1 MIISHI
7 YDALTV
13 SGWPKKSDATQNG
26 LIYVLSFE
34 DKEKQ
39 IDNNLLEI
47 FVSAKL
53 YSLVKHP
60 IQTFLFPVWKLR
72 LYKTVLIA
80 VIQHTC

>member
-1 MIISHI
+1 MDFFIF
-7 YDALTV
+7 
-13 SGWPKKSDATQNG
+13 
-26 LIYVLSFE
+26 LSFE

-39 IDNNLLEI
+39 IDNDLLEI

-60 IQTFLFPVWKLR
+60 RQTFLFPVWKQR

>member
-7 YDALTV
+7 YDALTA
-13 SGWPKKSDATQNG
+13 SGWPIKKRCYPER
-26 LIYVLSFE
+26 LFYFLSFE

-39 IDNNLLEI
+39 IDNDLLEI
-47 FVSAKL
+47 FVTAKL

-60 IQTFLFPVWKLR
+60 SQTFLFPVWKQR

-80 VIQHTC
+80 VIQCTC

>member
-1 MIISHI
+1 M
-7 YDALTV
+7 TN
-13 SGWPKKSDATQNG
+13 KKVMLPRTAFF
-26 LIYVLSFE
+26 IFKSFE

-39 IDNNLLEI
+39 IDNDLLEI

-53 YSLVKHP
+53 HSHVK
-60 IQTFLFPVWKLR
+60 QSSQNFLFPVWKER